1 MCDKL
6 MFLGHL
12 LRDWL
17 VYRSGQWRFQKSC
30 KLHFALKMVF
40 FFFFTVQHIFSHINL
55 NYKYNLQNEKINR
68 YINNSE
74 KKKMKTKYITHK
86 GPQSTWNIFRHK
98 QWIWLYPL
106 ATKTQQMLYSVS
118 ELVPAGYHFR
128 MTEMEAH
135 DALKSK
141 LHNVC
146 HTVYAKSSMS
156 LTQMR

>member
-1 MCDKL
+1 
-6 MFLGHL
+6 
-12 LRDWL
+12 
-17 VYRSGQWRFQKSC
+17 
-30 KLHFALKMVF
+30 
-40 FFFFTVQHIFSHINL
+40 
-55 NYKYNLQNEKINR
+55 
-68 YINNSE
+68 
-74 KKKMKTKYITHK
+74 MKTKYITHK

-156 LTQMR
+156 LTQMRWTKQWLHHTKLNLPGDSNTVKHKFLLRKILVILHQYFFLICLQGQFQNDRNLWQASKNNQVSTATMHISL